1 MRKSVDVGTPPLATH
16 LLPNPQKYLTP
27 VGKFLRRTSLD
38 ELPQLI
44 NIIRGEMSVVGPRP
58 ALYNQYDLIELRTK
72 AGVDILIPGFTGW
85 AQINGRDELSI
96 PVKVE
101 FDEYYLKHQNILLDF
116 KIIYRTV
123 SKVAKGE
130 GVKH

>member
-1 MRKSVDVGTPPLATH
+1 MYKFRTMNVGTPPLATH
-16 LLPNPQKYLTP
+16 LLPNPEKYLTP
-27 VGKFLRRTSLD
+27 VGRFLRKTSLD

-72 AGVDILIPGFTGW
+72 AEVHRMVPGFTGW

-96 PVKVE
+96 PIKVE
-101 FDEYYLKHQNILLDF
+101 FDE
-116 KIIYRTV
+116 
-123 SKVAKGE
+123 
-130 GVKH
+130 

>member
-1 MRKSVDVGTPPLATH
+1 
-16 LLPNPQKYLTP
+16 
-27 VGKFLRRTSLD
+27 
-38 ELPQLI
+38 
-44 NIIRGEMSVVGPRP
+44 MSIVGPGP

-72 AGVDILIPGFTGW
+72 AKVHRLVPGFTGW

-101 FDEYYLKHQNILLDF
+101 FDEYYLKHQNILLNF

-123 SKVAKGE
+123 SRVAKGE